1 MKLIRKLIATWPAA
15 AALCAVIALALA
27 VTVSAAGSHRS
38 QPASTASAQTQ
49 DVSAQTET
57 VSDIALT
64 PQAVTP
70 SAPCTAARQ
79 AVTKALADEKAEDA
93 TEKTNAKKAGAA
105 VTDVGEDK
113 TEQATLKPLS
123 DAVRAACA
131 GQPAT
136 PPTAAC
142 MAAKQA
148 LKTAMAPDKDEDTK
162 EKTSSTEKST
172 ADQAEDKLEADALKS
187 QQTTVH
193 TACGS
198 STK

>member
-15 AALCAVIALALA
+15 AALCAVIAFALA

-38 QPASTASAQTQ
+38 QPASTASAQTR

-123 DAVRAACA
+123 DAVRAAWAGHAADRGVHGREAGAQDRDGA
-131 GQPAT
+131 GQGRRH
-136 PPTAAC
+136 
-142 MAAKQA
+142 QG
-148 LKTAMAPDKDEDTK
+148 EDF
-162 EKTSSTEKST
+162 EHRE
-172 ADQAEDKLEADALKS
+172 
-187 QQTTVH
+187 VN
-193 TACGS
+193 GRPG
-198 STK
+198 